1 MIENEYTPFCLTKEE
16 KESDLW
22 KKLES
27 YFKKRINVEREMN
40 DSIRPETHTNF
51 TRGKILVYKE
61 FIELGR
67 TEEEQ

>member
-1 MIENEYTPFCLTKEE
+1 MIENEYTPFGLTKEE

-22 KKLES
+22 KKLEI

-40 DSIRPETHTNF
+40 DNIRPENHTNF